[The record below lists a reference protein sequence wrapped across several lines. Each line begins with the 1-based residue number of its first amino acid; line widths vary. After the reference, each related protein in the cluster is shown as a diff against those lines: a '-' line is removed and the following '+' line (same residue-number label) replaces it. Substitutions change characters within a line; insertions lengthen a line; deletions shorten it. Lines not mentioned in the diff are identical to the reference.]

1 VLTHGTPFPPSFL
14 SDSDGLTESGTN
26 GTGTENGNL
35 ESLPRG
41 LDSKKRATS
50 SIRLEISLKPFRD

>member
-1 VLTHGTPFPPSFL
+1 MDNRYCCRGTFSGFFPGGLTILLARTSL

-35 ESLPRG
+35 
-41 LDSKKRATS
+41 
-50 SIRLEISLKPFRD
+50 